1 MDLRQLEAFAATLS
15 SGSVTAAARLLGRSQ
30 PVISRQVQDLEA
42 DIGYPLF
49 VRAGP
54 RVTPTPEGFLLYEDV
69 ERALAGVRQLRAR
82 AGEIARGDGKPLR
95 IAATPALSV
104 GLVAPA
110 LGLATRDAGVAPVQ
124 WMTHSP
130 ERVIHAVVSGAVQL
144 GVSSLPLEHRG
155 VTIRWIGQAPCVAVL
170 AEDDPLA
177 RQDVVTLAE
186 LTAQRQI
193 AMSNPFRLRS
203 RVDAALRNAGH
214 SGTAGPGLIETNASV
229 NAIAAVRAGL
239 GVAILEP
246 VTAHGFPAS
255 GIAVRP
261 LDVDIPYFFGVVTPQ
276 GQPFCGA
283 VAALSASLADAAA
296 QLPGFVLH
304 DAAAHASLLQSI
316 HGGGQAAQES
326 AP

>member
-69 ERALAGVRQLRAR
+69 ERALAGVRQIRVR

-95 IAATPALSV
+95 IAATPALSI

-110 LGLATRDAGVAPVQ
+110 LSMTSRGENAAPVQ

-170 AEDDPLA
+170 AADDPLA
-177 RQDVVTLAE
+177 RHEVVALAD
-186 LTAQRQI
+186 LAAHRRI
-193 AMSNPFRLRS
+193 SMSNPFRLRN
-203 RVDAALRNAGH
+203 RVDAALRGAGH
-214 SGTAGPGLIETNASV
+214 QDTHAPGLIETNASV
-229 NAIAAVRAGL
+229 NAMAAVRAGL

-246 VTAHGFPAS
+246 VTAHGFPAD

-261 LDVDIPYFFGVVTPQ
+261 LDVDIPYFFGVVTPL
-276 GQPFCGA
+276 GQPFGGA
-283 VAALSASLADAAA
+283 VEALTASLADAAA
-296 QLPGFVLH
+296 RLPGFVLH

-316 HGGGQAAQES
+316 HGGGPAAQES